1 MEVISSFKQR
11 YPTADNVSQTFQP
24 GNCKYYMD
32 EVTQERYLCKP
43 CIRIGELAKAYGQPD
58 LAEQMVRQHIRTVY
72 GMSGARYQPDEQM
85 VSMTA
90 GRFVAKFGRTCTLY
104 DMMVF
109 FANFGS
115 DFRTTWSTFDYS
127 DIIKG
132 FKEKFIPWAAT
143 KRGDEPQLPSAQA
156 SYSGNTG
163 KRALREYIHG
173 EVDRLGGGKDGLEAF
188 CQSSGMCR
196 TRMLN
201 RECVAR
207 LYQEFE
213 TQKDEAF

>member
-1 MEVISSFKQR
+1 MIGSFKQR
-11 YPTADNVSQTFQP
+11 YPTADSVIRAFDP

-32 EVTQERYLCKP
+32 EVTQERYLNKP

-85 VSMTA
+85 VAMTA
-90 GRFVAKFGRTCTLY
+90 GRFVAKYGRTCTMY

-115 DFRTTWSTFDYS
+115 DFRTTWSTFDYN

-132 FKEKFIPWAAT
+132 FKDKFEPWAAT
-143 KRGDEPQLPSAQA
+143 KRGYELQQPSAQTF
-156 SYSGNTG
+156 YSGNTG
-163 KRALREYIHG
+163 KRALREYVHS
-173 EVDRLGGGKDGLEAF
+173 EVDSLGGGQRGIEVF
-188 CQSSGMCR
+188 CQASGMCHTGML
-196 TRMLN
+196 TR
-201 RECVAR
+201 EGVAR
-207 LYQEFE
+207 LYKEFE
-213 TQKDEAF
+213 TQGEDAF

>member
-1 MEVISSFKQR
+1 MIGNFKQR
-11 YPTADNVSQTFQP
+11 YPTADSVIRAFDP

-32 EVTQERYLCKP
+32 EVTQERYLNKP

-85 VSMTA
+85 VAMTA
-90 GRFVAKFGRTCTLY
+90 GRFVAKYGRTCTLY

-132 FKEKFIPWAAT
+132 FKEKFVPWAAT
-143 KRGDEPQLPSAQA
+143 KRGDAEGRQRPRQDT
-156 SYSGNTG
+156 YTGNTG
-163 KRALREYIHG
+163 KRALREYIHS
-173 EVDRLGGGKDGLEAF
+173 EVGRLGGGRDGIEAF
-188 CQSSGMCR
+188 CQRSGMCR
-196 TRMLN
+196 TGMLN
-201 RECVAR
+201 RESVAR
-207 LYQEFE
+207 LYKEFE
-213 TQKDEAF
+213 KQKDEAF